1 MSSNK
6 EILTCQISRPLP
18 IQGQA
23 LTVTMPARVHES
35 SAKRIYEG
43 QAAVLFA
50 LVAHDTRFNSVSQE
64 HDLGK
69 QSTPKKGREL

>member
-1 MSSNK
+1 VSNFK
-6 EILTCQISRPLP
+6 ATAYSRPS
-18 IQGQA
+18 
-23 LTVTMPARVHES
+23 VDSDDARAS
-35 SAKRIYEG
+35 PRILCKRIYEG

-69 QSTPKKGREL
+69 QTTPKKGRE

>member
-1 MSSNK
+1 MSNFK
-6 EILTCQISRPLP
+6 PQLP
-18 IQGQA
+18 IHGRA
-23 LTVTMPARVHES
+23 STVTMRARVHKFFHC
-35 SAKRIYEG
+35 KRIYEG

-69 QSTPKKGREL
+69 QTTPKKGREL